1 MVAFLLEVRQIR
13 GSKDEVTTSNKYG
26 ANSVNNLGGFY
37 SPAAVCF
44 LVQLAVMVVVATFI
58 MHVQVSD
65 FILTSS

>member
-1 MVAFLLEVRQIR
+1 MFAVLQEVRQKR
-13 GSKDEVTTSNKYG
+13 GSKAEVITSNKYA
-26 ANSVNNLGGFY
+26 ANSVNNRGGFY

-65 FILTSS
+65 FILKSS